1 MDAITTFKTRFT
13 TMATRQMKREDVKE
27 NTLVRH
33 FKGGYYRIVGI
44 AKDTESDKD
53 LVIYSPHNASEL
65 MYARP
70 LDMFLSKVDKTK
82 YPDVRQEYRFEL
94 VAE

>member
-1 MDAITTFKTRFT
+1 METKQIR
-13 TMATRQMKREDVKE
+13 REDLKK

-44 AKDTESDKD
+44 AKDTESEKD

-65 MYARP
+65 LYARP
-70 LDMFLSKVDKTK
+70 LDMFLSKVDRAK
-82 YPDVRQEYRFEL
+82 YPDARQEYRFEL